1 VNAQQARDFVA
12 RNTRAVL
19 ATIKQDGRPQLSS
32 VAYTLDE
39 DGLIR
44 ISVTRD
50 RAKTRNLQRDPRA
63 TLQVLSENWYEYL
76 VVEATCAVEDGPTTL
91 ADLRR
96 VYERIRGAPHPNWAE
111 FDEAMQREGRA
122 LLALTIERMYPLDR
136 G

>member
-1 VNAQQARDFVA
+1 MNTKQALDFVA
-12 RNTRAVL
+12 RNKRAIL
-19 ATIKQDGRPQLSS
+19 ATIKLDGRPQLSS

-63 TLQVLSENWYEYL
+63 TLQILSDNWYEYL
-76 VVEATCAVEDGPTTL
+76 VVEATCAVEDGPSTL

-96 VYERIRGAPHPNWAE
+96 VYERITGKAHPNWAE
-111 FDEAMQREGRA
+111 FDEAMVHDGRV
-122 LLALTIERMYPLDR
+122 LLALTVERMYPLDR
-136 G
+136 S